1 MCGGYS
7 RKVCVDPNALPKFFR
22 PRVVPFALRG
32 RVEKELDRL
41 QSQGVIEPVR
51 FAEWAAPI
59 VPNVKGDGSV
69 RICGDY
75 KVTANAFAL
84 VDTYP
89 LPRIDDLLASLSG
102 GKSFTKLDLAHAYLQ
117 IPLEERSKKYT
128 TINTQRGLFQY
139 NRLPFGLSAAP
150 AIFQRTMESILRG
163 LPRVCIYLDDILI
176 TGVNEEDH
184 LHNLKAVLSRLK
196 QAGFRLKRH
205 KCAFLLPSIEYLGH
219 VIDAEGLRPSG
230 KKTQA
235 IQNAP
240 TPKTTSELRS
250 FLGLMNYYGKFIPN
264 LSTLMASLHWLLQKH
279 VKWDWGRAQENAFRK
294 AKGVL
299 SSSQI
304 LVHFQPDKDLVVIC
318 DASPYGVGAV
328 LSHVLD
334 GTERPIYYA
343 SRSLAIAEK
352 KYSQLDK
359 EGLAIIFAV
368 KRFHQFLYGRPFLIK
383 SDHKPLQYIFGH
395 THPVPPLASARLQR
409 WALIL
414 GAYDYKIVYRPGGE
428 IGNADGL
435 SRLPLPNYPTDIPV
449 PGETILLMRSLEL
462 SEITAERIS
471 QWTSRNPLLSR
482 IRRFLHLGWP
492 HLTDEETT
500 FPSQKG

>member
-1 MCGGYS
+1 MC
-7 RKVCVDPNALPKFFR
+7 RDPNALPKLFR

-32 RVEKELDRL
+32 RVERELDRL

-59 VPNVKGDGSV
+59 VPIVKGDGSV

-150 AIFQRTMESILRG
+150 AIFQRTMESILRE

-219 VIDAEGLRPSG
+219 VIDAEGLRLSG

-250 FLGLMNYYGKFIPN
+250 FLGLMNYYGKFISN
-264 LSTLMASLHWLLQKH
+264 LSTLMAPLHWLLQKH
-279 VKWDWGRAQENAFRK
+279 AKWDWGRAQENAFRK
-294 AKGVL
+294 AKGVIS

-328 LSHVLD
+328 LSHVLED

-352 KYSQLDK
+352 KYSQFDK

-428 IGNADGL
+428 IGNADYL
-435 SRLPLPNYPTDIPV
+435 SCLPLPNYPTNIPV
-449 PGETILLMRSLEL
+449 PGETILLMRNLEL
-462 SEITAERIS
+462 KA
-471 QWTSRNPLLSR
+471 TSSSSAHARDQYRTL
-482 IRRFLHLGWP
+482 
-492 HLTDEETT
+492 
-500 FPSQKG
+500 